1 MNFNNINHLKDSGF
15 VGFYSYNHLVSD
27 YSLIN
32 PFKGVYLVINFDY
45 KNPEFTDPGVCGTH
59 KGKNP
64 NRTIEHLKEKYVNG
78 SQIMYIGKG
87 GKLAKDSKAN
97 LQTRLK
103 DYLKCSINNTC
114 SHSGGRSIWQLQNFE
129 HLIFCWKKVEFE
141 EPENYEAI
149 LLQMFI
155 NQFGKL
161 PFANYKL

>member
-1 MNFNNINHLKDSGF
+1 MKLQVYISIKMMNFNNINHLKESGF

-32 PFKGVYLVINFDY
+32 PFKGVYLVINSNY

-64 NRTIEHLKEKYVNG
+64 NRTIEHLKEKYVYG

-103 DYLKCSINNTC
+103 DYLKCSLNNTC
-114 SHSGGRSIWQLQNFE
+114 SHFGGRNIWQLQKILCFSNS
-129 HLIFCWKKVEFE
+129 LISSSTIC
-141 EPENYEAI
+141 I
-149 LLQMFI
+149 CCISISL
-155 NQFGKL
+155 
-161 PFANYKL
+161 